1 VALILFF
8 LLIVMPIIEI
18 FLLIQGAMAFGV
30 VPVILLTIGTAAL
43 GTFLIKRQ
51 GLRAVQELRADMAQ
65 GRPPVGSVVDGAA
78 LLVAAPLLMTPGFV
92 TDSFGFLLLVPFVRR
107 EAARMVLRRLKK
119 MHDDGRVV
127 ITRGGRF

>member
-1 VALILFF
+1 MALLFFF
-8 LLIVMPIIEI
+8 LLIIMPIVEI

-51 GLRAVQELRADMAQ
+51 GLKALSELRGDMAA

-92 TDSFGFLLLVPFVRR
+92 TDIFGFLLLVPPLRR
-107 EAARMVLRRLKK
+107 EVARAVLRRVKK
-119 MHDDGRVV
+119 MSDEGRIV
-127 ITRGGRF
+127 IMRR

>member
-1 VALILFF
+1 MILFF
-8 LLIVMPIIEI
+8 LLIVMPIVEI
-18 FLLIQGAMAFGV
+18 FLLIQGAIAFGV

-51 GLRAVQELRADMAQ
+51 GLKALQELRADMGE

-92 TDSFGFLLLVPFVRR
+92 TDGFGFLLLVPFVRR
-107 EAARMVLRRLKK
+107 EAARMALRRLKK
-119 MHDDGRVV
+119 MHANGQVV
-127 ITRGGRF
+127 IHTRRGGF